1 MKYAKNLHPLQ
12 PGSDPVRYDIVAPWY
27 HQLPGS
33 GHPAKTP
40 NGRIVAEQLAHL
52 DKRHEEERKEAEAT
66 AGAIGG
72 MFGAFMTS
80 TPSKSESKDG

>member
-1 MKYAKNLHPLQ
+1 MTNSMSKD
-12 PGSDPVRYDIVAPWY
+12 GIVKGLDEDY
-27 HQLPGS
+27 
-33 GHPAKTP
+33 KTRRESLT
-40 NGRIVAEQLAHL
+40 GFLSTEQLAHL